1 MHLIWS
7 EYPHQRRCKEGRQTM
22 SKSLIEIAYE
32 FVSSHEEAVNFSQ
45 IWEYV
50 KEKSG
55 LSEED
60 ANKKAGQFFTNM
72 MLDGRF
78 VTLGENE
85 WDLRERHTFDK
96 VHIDM
101 RDVYSDVQTSDD
113 DSEDNEEMEYNKVF
127 EEEEK
132 LDLGADDDEE
142 KDEDSS
148 EGDEGENF

>member
-1 MHLIWS
+1 
-7 EYPHQRRCKEGRQTM
+7 M
-22 SKSLIEIAYE
+22 SKSLIEYAYE
-32 FVSSHEEAVNFSQ
+32 LIAKSKGSVNFKE
-45 IWEYV
+45 IWAYV
-50 KEKSG
+50 KEQAG
-55 LSEED
+55 LSEEE

-113 DSEDNEEMEYNKVF
+113 DL
-127 EEEEK
+127 EEEEEE
-132 LDLGADDDEE
+132 DEYNSAFGEERVSEEDTEE
-142 KDEDSS
+142 KEDGS
-148 EGDEGENF
+148 EEL

>member
-1 MHLIWS
+1 M
-7 EYPHQRRCKEGRQTM
+7 Q
-22 SKSLIEIAYE
+22 KSLIEIAYE
-32 FVSSHEEAVNFSQ
+32 FVAESKDAVNFVK
-45 IWEYV
+45 IWNHV
-50 KEKSG
+50 KEVAG
-55 LSEED
+55 LSEEE

-113 DSEDNEEMEYNKVF
+113 DL
-127 EEEEK
+127 EEEEEE
-132 LDLGADDDEE
+132 DEYNSAFGEERVSEEDAEE
-142 KDEDSS
+142 KEDSS
-148 EGDEGENF
+148 EEL

>member
-1 MHLIWS
+1 
-7 EYPHQRRCKEGRQTM
+7 M

-32 FVSSHEEAVNFSQ
+32 LVSSQESSVHFSK

-50 KEKSG
+50 KKEANID
-55 LSEED
+55 EET
-60 ANKKAGQFFTNM
+60 AKKIAGQFFTNL

-101 RDVYSDVQTSDD
+101 KDVYSDVQTSDD
-113 DSEDNEEMEYNKVF
+113 DNEEEEEEKEYNKVF
-127 EEEEK
+127 EEEK
-132 LDLGADDDEE
+132 LDDSDD
-142 KDEDSS
+142 KEDSEDKEES
-148 EGDEGENF
+148 EEESEF